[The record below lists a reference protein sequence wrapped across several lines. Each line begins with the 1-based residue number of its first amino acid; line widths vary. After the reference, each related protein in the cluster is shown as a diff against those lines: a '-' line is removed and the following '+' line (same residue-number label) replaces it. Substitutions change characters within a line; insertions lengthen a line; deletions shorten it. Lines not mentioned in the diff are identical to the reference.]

1 MSAAELKE
9 LRKEVKKYID
19 HADVRMLKAIYAL
32 LEADQQADT
41 ETDDWDWPEDVSE
54 EEKAAVLEGL
64 AQSDRG
70 EGIPHE
76 EAIKMLKVWPGK

>member
-1 MSAAELKE
+1 MTAIEIKG

-32 LEADQQADT
+32 LEADQQAET
-41 ETDDWDWPEDVSE
+41 ETDDWDWPEGVSA
-54 EEKAAVLEGL
+54 EEKAAVMEGL
-64 AQSDRG
+64 AQLDRG